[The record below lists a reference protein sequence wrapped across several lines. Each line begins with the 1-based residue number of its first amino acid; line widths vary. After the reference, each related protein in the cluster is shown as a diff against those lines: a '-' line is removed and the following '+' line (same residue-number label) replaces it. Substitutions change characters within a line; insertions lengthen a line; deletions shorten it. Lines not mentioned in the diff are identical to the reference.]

1 MTPEPTIV
9 FAVSVVLATVLTAIC
24 DVRWNR
30 IPNSFTV
37 PIFLAA
43 VAYHGITSGLAGAG
57 MALLGFAIGMG
68 LLLIPW
74 MFGGGGAGDV
84 KLMAAVGA
92 WFGPKMI
99 LLVWM
104 GSMGVALLMAICVL
118 VYVAVTRGSAQMRSR
133 FLSQGE
139 SDAEQSGKPPVRKR
153 VIPYAVP
160 VAVAS
165 WAILAY
171 LMIQQSGH

>member
-1 MTPEPTIV
+1 MTPEPNIF
-9 FAVSVVLATVLTAIC
+9 FAVAVVLATFVTAVC

-37 PIFLAA
+37 PIFFAA
-43 VAYHGITSGLAGAG
+43 VVYHGVTSGMSGAA
-57 MALLGFAIGMG
+57 MSLLGFAIGMG

-92 WFGPKMI
+92 WFGPKLI

-118 VYVAVTRGSAQMRSR
+118 VYVATTRGTAQMRSR
-133 FLSQGE
+133 FLSQGD
-139 SDAEQSGKPPVRKR
+139 SDAEQSGKPPARKR

-171 LMIQQSGH
+171 LMIQQGN

>member
-1 MTPEPTIV
+1 MTPEPTMV
-9 FAVSVVLATVLTAIC
+9 FAAAIVLGTILTAAC
-24 DVRWNR
+24 DIRWNR

-43 VAYHGITSGLAGAG
+43 VVYHGITSGLSGAA
-57 MALLGFAIGMG
+57 MSLLGFALGMG

-92 WFGPKMI
+92 WFGPKLI

-118 VYVAVTRGSAQMRSR
+118 SYVAMTRGSAQMRSK
-133 FLSQGE
+133 FLSQN
-139 SDAEQSGKPPVRKR
+139 DADAARSGKPPVRKR

-171 LMIQQSGH
+171 LMLQHPGS